1 MYSHKPSKII
11 CILYKILVK
20 PLILKLYI
28 MQITVN
34 IPDLQQALLVL
45 QMLRAVPQAT
55 VEVSEPVNPS
65 AKREVSSLFGAI
77 KNKMSLEEIEQ
88 RLQQQKQE
96 WL

>member
-1 MYSHKPSKII
+1 
-11 CILYKILVK
+11 
-20 PLILKLYI
+20 

-55 VEVSEPVNPS
+55 VEVSNPIASSKRDVS
-65 AKREVSSLFGAI
+65 ALFGDL
-77 KNKMSLEEIEQ
+77 KPQMSPDEIER
-88 RLQQQKQE
+88 RLQEQKDE